1 MKIIKSKI
9 AAILTATF
17 LMLSMSASMML
28 VPTTSA
34 HTPAWQI
41 PTYAY
46 IQAMP
51 NTVGV
56 GQQVDIFFWLTN
68 YYYGVSVYNGLN
80 FHNFKLTIIAPNGA
94 ITTETFADI
103 NPTSAQDFLYIPNQ
117 VGTYNLTFT
126 YPGETYPTPGLTSL
140 VTGGN
145 VNYINDTFMS
155 SSASTTLTVQQEPLP
170 AATTSEPF
178 PTNYWTR
185 PIYGLNTNW
194 YTISSNWLG
203 LGAPNYG
210 GWTNMVQAQSFELN
224 GMAVFPGDAIGSQTS
239 HVMWTKPMQSGG
251 IVGGNVYDIP
261 AQNFFDGSAYLIR
274 YVNPIV
280 LGGLLFYTEPIS
292 FSNTGYGPT
301 NPSGPTDCVDLR
313 TGELIWS
320 RSDVLPLL
328 MGYMPDVQT
337 PNEHGVCQ
345 PILIT
350 SQTIGSTTAGFP
362 TVIGNTTWIGYDGD
376 TGNKI
381 FNVTNVPAYGLQ
393 GSLGPGKA
401 MGPDGEYLNYVFAN
415 AGNATNPDWRLGEWN
430 SSLVFMAYS
439 QGRPTFQNLTYVGA
453 NPTPYIVDGS
463 ISTGAN
469 RRYDFNISVPWL
481 NTMPPSTP
489 PLTPLQT
496 NPVANNT
503 YPYATFY
510 ARANTPVT
518 IVGAK
523 YGDGILCYN
532 GTMPCNG
539 ENLGFPYVSSAP
551 YTYFFVNLNA
561 SKGAIGSVLWW
572 STLNSPANNYTVV
585 PQGVD
590 WDTRIFLTTNK
601 ESVQWVGY
609 NLDNGQYLWTG
620 PSEVPLNYYG
630 SPSQGV
636 IAGQVAYGHVYS
648 GSIGGIIYCYDDKT
662 GKILWTYGNGGEGNS
677 TNSNFNWPY
686 GNIPT
691 CVAAVGNDVVY
702 LWTTEHTWTTPIY
715 KGGLARAI
723 NATTGQEIWTLSS
736 VTMNFGE
743 TSYAMAD
750 GYNTWFNGYDNAIY
764 VVGRGPSATTVTA
777 GPKFST
783 IGNSVVIEGT
793 VTDISAGT
801 KQDQQVADFPNGIPV
816 ASDASMSQWMSYV
829 YQQQSM
835 PTDFTGV
842 PVQFYV
848 LDSNGNYRQIGSA
861 TTDESGSYSLTWA
874 PDIPGNFTVYANFA
888 GTNGY
893 WPSSAET
900 HFYVGGSAATAPT
913 ATAITGIAT
922 SSDVMYIGIAIIVV
936 IIIIGVL
943 LAVLMMRKRP

>member
-1 MKIIKSKI
+1 
-9 AAILTATF
+9 
-17 LMLSMSASMML
+17 
-28 VPTTSA
+28 
-34 HTPAWQI
+34 
-41 PTYAY
+41 
-46 IQAMP
+46 
-51 NTVGV
+51 
-56 GQQVDIFFWLTN
+56 
-68 YYYGVSVYNGLN
+68 
-80 FHNFKLTIIAPNGA
+80 
-94 ITTETFADI
+94 
-103 NPTSAQDFLYIPNQ
+103 
-117 VGTYNLTFT
+117 
-126 YPGETYPTPGLTSL
+126 
-140 VTGGN
+140 
-145 VNYINDTFMS
+145 MS
-155 SSASTTLTVQQEPLP
+155 SSASTTLTVQQQPLP
-170 AATTSEPF
+170 GATTSEPL

-194 YTISSNWLG
+194 YSISSNWLG

-239 HVMWTKPMQSGG
+239 HVMWTSPMQSGG
-251 IVGGNVYDIP
+251 IVGGGTYAVQG
-261 AQNFFDGSAYLIR
+261 QNFFDGSAYLVR

-292 FSNTGYGPT
+292 FTNTGYGPT
-301 NPSGPTDCVDLR
+301 NPSGPTVCVNLQS
-313 TGELIWS
+313 GKVLWS

-337 PNEHGVCQ
+337 VNEHGVCE
-345 PILIT
+345 PIII
-350 SQTIGSTTAGFP
+350 SEQTIGSTTSGFP
-362 TVIGNTTWIGYDGD
+362 TVIGNTTWIAYDGD
-376 TGNKI
+376 TGDPI
-381 FNVTNVPAYGLQ
+381 FNVTNVPAYGLE

-415 AGNATNPDWRLGEWN
+415 AGTATNPDWRLGEWN
-430 SSLVFMAYS
+430 SSLVNLAYY
-439 QGRPTFQNLTYVGA
+439 QGRPTFQNLTYVGD

-469 RRYDFNISVPWL
+469 TRYDFNISVPWL

-489 PLTPLQT
+489 PLTPLAT
-496 NPVANNT
+496 TAAANNT

-510 ARANTPVT
+510 AAKNTPVT
-518 IVGAK
+518 IVSAK

-551 YTYFFVNLNA
+551 YTYFFVNLN
-561 SKGAIGSVLWW
+561 SSRGAIGSVLWW
-572 STLNSPANNYTVV
+572 STFNSPTNNYTVV

-590 WDTRIFLTTNK
+590 WNTRMFLQTYK
-601 ESVQWVGY
+601 ESVQWVGF
-609 NLDNGQYLWTG
+609 NLDTGKQIWTG
-620 PSEVPLNYYG
+620 ASEVPLNYYG

-636 IAGQVAYGHVYS
+636 IAGQVAYGHIYS
-648 GSIGGIIYCYDDKT
+648 GSIGGIIYCYDDTT
-662 GKILWTYGNGGEGNS
+662 GKVLWTYGNGGAGNS
-677 TNSNFNWPY
+677 TNSDFNWPY

-691 CVAAVGNDVVY
+691 CVAAIGNGVVY

-723 NATTGQEIWTLSS
+723 NATTGQEIWTISS

-750 GYNTWFNGYDNAIY
+750 GFNTWFNGYDNQIY
-764 VVGRGPSATTVTA
+764 TVGRGPSATTVTA

-801 KQDQQVADFPNGIPV
+801 KQDQQVADFPNGVPV
-816 ASDASMSQWMSYV
+816 ASDSSMGQWMSYV

-835 PTDFTGV
+835 PTNFTGV

-861 TTDESGSYSLTWA
+861 TTDESGSYSLTWT
-874 PDIPGNFTVYANFA
+874 PDIIGNFTVYANFA

-900 HFYVGGSAATAPT
+900 HFNVGSPAATAPV
-913 ATAITGIAT
+913 ATAQTNLATTGDLMT
-922 SSDVMYIGIAIIVV
+922 YIVASAIAIIIV
-936 IIIIGVL
+936 IVIIGVL
-943 LAVLMMRKRP
+943 IIVMQRKRA